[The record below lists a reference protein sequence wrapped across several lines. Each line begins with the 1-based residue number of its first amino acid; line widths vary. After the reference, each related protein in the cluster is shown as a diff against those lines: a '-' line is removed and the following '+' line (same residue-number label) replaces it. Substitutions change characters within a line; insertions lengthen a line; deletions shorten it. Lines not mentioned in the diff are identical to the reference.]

1 MRMWPLEEVRNVQ
14 GDIQSHWQI
23 LYHPYEGLESKINI
37 HNGGQLLCGAS
48 IWRICKNL
56 NRGRN
61 LHGSNISSFMKVYH
75 QITKKN
81 FSVRVHT
88 WGVACLQYGNCFK
101 PLQGIEASH
110 YRLEASLALHSNAR
124 S

>member
-1 MRMWPLEEVRNVQ
+1 MNSWNQ
-14 GDIQSHWQI
+14 
-23 LYHPYEGLESKINI
+23 KTNI
-37 HNGGQLLCGAS
+37 HNGGQLLCGAC
-48 IWRICKNL
+48 IWRIRKNL

-61 LHGSNISSFMKVYH
+61 LHGSNISGFLKVYH
-75 QITKKN
+75 QITKQN

-101 PLQGIEASH
+101 PLQGMIVIEASH